1 MMINIPLME
10 RSRFPFRTT
19 LRHFRPLAG
28 YFIENRWALIV
39 GLACLLLV
47 DLLQLIIPLII
58 RKAVDLLTRGVA
70 TPPALLREGLA
81 IAGIAVAIGL
91 LRYIWRHL
99 IFGHSRRVE
108 QDLRNRLYAHLQTL
122 SPSFYHRT
130 RTGDLMARA
139 INDINAIRMATGM
152 GLVALTDGTVLSL
165 AAVGFMISISPQ
177 LTAISLIPAPIIVLF
192 TRVLT
197 RRMSSG
203 FEKVQRTFSD
213 VTERVREAFA
223 GIRVVKAFNREE
235 WEYGRVRDEGERY
248 VSENLDLART
258 LALFFPLMVLFTNL
272 GLAIVLWMGGR
283 LAIMGKISTGDF
295 VAFISYLNLLTWPM
309 MAMGW
314 VTNLVQRGSAS
325 MQRINAIL
333 KEQTDIREPAVPIPI
348 ATVRGEMAIR
358 GLNFRYPGKSSPQLK
373 DIHLHIAPG
382 ETVALVGRV
391 GSGKTTLLKAM
402 VRLIK
407 TPPGT
412 CFLDGHDASQLSL
425 RSLRQNIGFVT
436 QEVLLFSDTVRKNL
450 LLGRKEIT
458 QEELDRVLDIAAMAE
473 EVASLESGLETVLG
487 ERGISLSGGQRQRLT
502 VARALVGD
510 PPVLI
515 LDDAFSMVDTRTEE
529 RILNGIFS
537 MRKGKTN
544 IVVSHRPS
552 SLARADRIFVLE
564 DGEIVEQGSPQRL
577 LERRGIY
584 TRLYEEK
591 SLAEALGALE

>member
-1 MMINIPLME
+1 MMIKIPPME

-19 LRHFRPLAG
+19 LHHFRPLAG
-28 YFIENRWALIV
+28 YFIENRWALII

-58 RKAVDLLTRGVA
+58 KKAVDLLTRGIA
-70 TPPALLREGLA
+70 TPFVLLQEGLV
-81 IAGIAVAIGL
+81 IVGIAVAIGL

-122 SPSFYHRT
+122 SPSFYNRT

-139 INDINAIRMATGM
+139 VNDINAIRMATGM
-152 GLVALTDGTVLSL
+152 GLVALTDGIVLGL
-165 AAVGFMISISPQ
+165 ASAGFMISISPQ
-177 LTAISLIPAPIIVLF
+177 LTAISLIPAPIIVLC
-192 TRVLT
+192 TRILT
-197 RRMSSG
+197 RRMSTG
-203 FEKVQRTFSD
+203 FEKVQRTFAD

-223 GIRVVKAFNREE
+223 GIRIVKAFNREE

-248 VSENLDLART
+248 VSENLDLARI

-283 LAIMGKISTGDF
+283 LAIVGKISTGDF

-333 KEQTDIREPAVPIPI
+333 QEQTDIREPAAPITI
-348 ATVRGEMAIR
+348 AKVRGEIEIR
-358 GLNFRYPGKSSPQLK
+358 GLSFRYPGKSSPQLK
-373 DIHLHIAPG
+373 DIHLHIEPG
-382 ETVALVGRV
+382 ETVAFVGKV

-402 VRLIK
+402 VRLIE
-407 TPPGT
+407 TPAGT
-412 CFLDGHDASQLSL
+412 CFLDGHDVSRLSL

-436 QEVLLFSDTVRKNL
+436 QDVLLFSDTVQKNL
-450 LLGRKEIT
+450 LMGRTGISGED
-458 QEELDRVLDIAAMAE
+458 LDRVLDIATMRE
-473 EVASLESGLETVLG
+473 KVASLGRGLETMLG

-515 LDDAFSMVDTRTEE
+515 LDDAFSMVDTSTEE
-529 RILNGIFS
+529 R
-537 MRKGKTN
+537 TN
-544 IVVSHRPS
+544 IIVSHRPS
-552 SLARADRIFVLE
+552 SLARADRIFVMQE
-564 DGEIVEQGSPQRL
+564 GEIVERGTPEGL
-577 LERRGIY
+577 LERGGVY

-591 SLAEALGALE
+591 SLAEALGTLE